1 MYEWQQ
7 LIQTVVNEM
16 DDAIMRRDDQA
27 LTLRALAARLHYS
40 EYHATHKFR
49 EIAGMS
55 LRTYLHQRRLAFAL
69 KEVRDTDRPLLDI
82 ALDYGFS
89 GQEAFTRAFKAL
101 YGVTPGVYRRRP
113 RPEQA
118 ADGGAVTAGNILLLF
133 PEIPVAVGFIV
144 AKVQVFVGGN
154 SNKIRL
160 DALFTFDHTDLSQS
174 KDIAIEGMDAGAE
187 HYGAGPAAFQS

>member
-89 GQEAFTRAFKAL
+89 GQDAFTRAFKAL
-101 YGVTPGVYRRRP
+101 YGELAAALDMP
-113 RPEQA
+113 RDQMIPYIRQTWAKWPEQLPKQGQEEPAEA
-118 ADGGAVTAGNILLLF
+118 AEV
-133 PEIPVAVGFIV
+133 E
-144 AKVQVFVGGN
+144 
-154 SNKIRL
+154 
-160 DALFTFDHTDLSQS
+160 
-174 KDIAIEGMDAGAE
+174 
-187 HYGAGPAAFQS
+187 

>member
-69 KEVRDTDRPLLDI
+69 KEVRDTAP
-82 ALDYGFS
+82 A
-89 GQEAFTRAFKAL
+89 
-101 YGVTPGVYRRRP
+101 
-113 RPEQA
+113 
-118 ADGGAVTAGNILLLF
+118 
-133 PEIPVAVGFIV
+133 
-144 AKVQVFVGGN
+144 FVGHRAGL
-154 SNKIRL
+154 RL
-160 DALFTFDHTDLSQS
+160 FRAGGLYPRLQGALRRYPRCLPPPAPPRSAPHPHPSLRSLYLWIGRDR
-174 KDIAIEGMDAGAE
+174 
-187 HYGAGPAAFQS
+187 YG

>member
-89 GQEAFTRAFKAL
+89 GQEAVSKSATKRFPAPSWRSTALPPVFTA
-101 YGVTPGVYRRRP
+101 
-113 RPEQA
+113 
-118 ADGGAVTAGNILLLF
+118 
-133 PEIPVAVGFIV
+133 
-144 AKVQVFVGGN
+144 
-154 SNKIRL
+154 
-160 DALFTFDHTDLSQS
+160 
-174 KDIAIEGMDAGAE
+174 
-187 HYGAGPAAFQS
+187 AGPAP

>member
-55 LRTYLHQRRLAFAL
+55 LRTYLHQRPA
-69 KEVRDTDRPLLDI
+69 
-82 ALDYGFS
+82 
-89 GQEAFTRAFKAL
+89 
-101 YGVTPGVYRRRP
+101 
-113 RPEQA
+113 
-118 ADGGAVTAGNILLLF
+118 
-133 PEIPVAVGFIV
+133 
-144 AKVQVFVGGN
+144 FVGHRAGL
-154 SNKIRL
+154 RL
-160 DALFTFDHTDLSQS
+160 FRAGGLYPRLQGALRRYPRCLPPPAPPRSAPHPHPSLRSLYLWIGRDR
-174 KDIAIEGMDAGAE
+174 
-187 HYGAGPAAFQS
+187 YGQK

>member
-7 LIQTVVNEM
+7 MIQTVVNEM

-101 YGVTPGVYRRRP
+101 YGVTPVS
-113 RPEQA
+113 
-118 ADGGAVTAGNILLLF
+118 TA
-133 PEIPVAVGFIV
+133 
-144 AKVQVFVGGN
+144 
-154 SNKIRL
+154 
-160 DALFTFDHTDLSQS
+160 
-174 KDIAIEGMDAGAE
+174 
-187 HYGAGPAAFQS
+187 AGPAP

>member
-55 LRTYLHQRRLAFAL
+55 LRTYLHQLCRTSRCTTAF
-69 KEVRDTDRPLLDI
+69 P
-82 ALDYGFS
+82 
-89 GQEAFTRAFKAL
+89 
-101 YGVTPGVYRRRP
+101 RRRP
-113 RPEQA
+113 LPAPSRRS
-118 ADGGAVTAGNILLLF
+118 TAL
-133 PEIPVAVGFIV
+133 PPV
-144 AKVQVFVGGN
+144 
-154 SNKIRL
+154 
-160 DALFTFDHTDLSQS
+160 FT
-174 KDIAIEGMDAGAE
+174 A
-187 HYGAGPAAFQS
+187 AGPAP

>member
-69 KEVRDTDRPLLDI
+69 KEVRDTDRPLLGI
-82 ALDYGFS
+82 ALD
-89 GQEAFTRAFKAL
+89 
-101 YGVTPGVYRRRP
+101 RRP
-113 RPEQA
+113 LPAPSRRS
-118 ADGGAVTAGNILLLF
+118 TAL
-133 PEIPVAVGFIV
+133 PPV
-144 AKVQVFVGGN
+144 
-154 SNKIRL
+154 
-160 DALFTFDHTDLSQS
+160 FT
-174 KDIAIEGMDAGAE
+174 A
-187 HYGAGPAAFQS
+187 AGPAP

>member
-69 KEVRDTDRPLLDI
+69 EGGARYRPSFVGHRAGLRLFRAGRPLPAPSRRST
-82 ALDYGFS
+82 ALPPV
-89 GQEAFTRAFKAL
+89 FTA
-101 YGVTPGVYRRRP
+101 
-113 RPEQA
+113 
-118 ADGGAVTAGNILLLF
+118 
-133 PEIPVAVGFIV
+133 
-144 AKVQVFVGGN
+144 
-154 SNKIRL
+154 
-160 DALFTFDHTDLSQS
+160 
-174 KDIAIEGMDAGAE
+174 
-187 HYGAGPAAFQS
+187 AGPARSAPHPHPSLRSLYLWIGRDRYGQK

>member
-69 KEVRDTDRPLLDI
+69 KEVRDIPTGLCWTSRWTTAFPGRRPLPAPSRRST
-82 ALDYGFS
+82 ALPPV
-89 GQEAFTRAFKAL
+89 FTA
-101 YGVTPGVYRRRP
+101 
-113 RPEQA
+113 
-118 ADGGAVTAGNILLLF
+118 
-133 PEIPVAVGFIV
+133 
-144 AKVQVFVGGN
+144 
-154 SNKIRL
+154 
-160 DALFTFDHTDLSQS
+160 
-174 KDIAIEGMDAGAE
+174 
-187 HYGAGPAAFQS
+187 AGPAP